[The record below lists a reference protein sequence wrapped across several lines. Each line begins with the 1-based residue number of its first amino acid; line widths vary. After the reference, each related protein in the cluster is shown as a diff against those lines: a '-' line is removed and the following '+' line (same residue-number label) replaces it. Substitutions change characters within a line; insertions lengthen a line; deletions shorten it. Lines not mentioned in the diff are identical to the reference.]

1 MTIALAEFHQ
11 LMGMLTKA
19 WHDRRVLDAFSI
31 VDEVLDRGAP
41 KMKVQAL
48 LFRGMIK
55 EDEADLPGAMRD
67 WLQLLDFGVDSFVSH
82 QAQCLLGKANEHLGL
97 SSEATAWYWA
107 ALVTCQKC
115 GEFSGVDA
123 LRGFW
128 KYRGDEITDEER
140 AVLCAVVAQSWRVH
154 ELTGLPNLD
163 DLGLTIASLE
173 NGVLQQRQRIL
184 DDQPFRDSI

>member
-1 MTIALAEFHQ
+1 MTITRAEFHQ

-41 KMKVQAL
+41 EMKVQAL

-55 EDEADLPGAMRD
+55 EDEADLAGAMKD
-67 WLQLLDFGVDSFVSH
+67 WLQLLGFGVDSFVSH

-97 SSEATAWYWA
+97 TSEATEWYWA

-128 KYRGDEITDEER
+128 ECRGDGITDEER
-140 AVLCAVVAQSWRVH
+140 TVLVAVIEKSWRVH
-154 ELTGLPNLD
+154 DLTGLPNLD
-163 DLGLTIASLE
+163 DLGIAIASLE
-173 NGVLQQRQRIL
+173 SGVLEQRQRIL
-184 DDQPFRDSI
+184 NN

>member
-1 MTIALAEFHQ
+1 MTITPAEFHQ
-11 LMGMLTKA
+11 LMGMLTKV
-19 WHDRRVLDAFSI
+19 WHNRRVLDAFSI
-31 VDEVLDRGAP
+31 VDEILNRGAP
-41 KMKVQAL
+41 EMKVQGL

-55 EDEADLPGAMRD
+55 EEADLPGEMKD

-82 QAQCLLGKANEHLGL
+82 QAQCFLGKANEHLGL
-97 SSEATAWYWA
+97 TSEATAWYWA

-163 DLGLTIASLE
+163 DLGIAITSLE
-173 NGVLQQRQRIL
+173 NGVLEQRQRIL
-184 DDQPFRDSI
+184 ND